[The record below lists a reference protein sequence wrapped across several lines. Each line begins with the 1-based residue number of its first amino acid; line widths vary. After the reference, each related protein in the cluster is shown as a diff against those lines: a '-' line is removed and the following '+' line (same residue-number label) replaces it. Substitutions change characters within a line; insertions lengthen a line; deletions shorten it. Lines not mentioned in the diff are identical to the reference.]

1 MLVMLGGMELR
12 ASEKPDFVQLGGS
25 QMLAINTFPGGNV
38 SIQNF
43 GPTYRAIEWEGWFEG
58 SDAMDRM
65 YAIGNMR
72 QANKA
77 IDFVTEAYSY
87 KVVIDEYEPDHRLN
101 FYIPFKIVLR
111 RIVQLTE
118 DAPLEAVDRAAAETS
133 ETGEKALETVK
144 PKSYTVKSGDVL
156 SRIAL
161 EIYGDANAWDRI
173 YQANNDKLS
182 SPHIIKPGQELI
194 IP

>member
-12 ASEKPDFVQLGGS
+12 ASEKPDLVQLGGG

-118 DAPLEAVDRAAAETS
+118 DTPLEAVDRAAAETS
-133 ETGEKALETVK
+133 ETGDEALEIVK
-144 PKSYTVKSGDVL
+144 PKSYTVKSGDML